1 MRLKINLLREALIL
15 TTGLTLIGL
24 ALWLD
29 RRDKLPVTAGTLRSP
44 LAGSDNP
51 LDRRTYRVPD
61 QQAAQLADSG
71 LYGGPTLPLL
81 FALHPR
87 TRPGYHLLLL
97 VWFETLL
104 INFGITSSIK
114 NSFNRPRPYVL
125 HPDFQPD
132 RPLTRND
139 RAAFLSGHASI
150 ASAGSTLFIMVL
162 LNCFK
167 PSLSRT
173 ALLTAAA
180 ALPLT
185 TAYLRVKSAKHWP
198 TDAVAGLLLGGIVAK
213 EMLGLHR
220 V

>member
-1 MRLKINLLREALIL
+1 MRLKVNLFQEALVL
-15 TTGLTLIGL
+15 TTGFTLIGL

-29 RRDKLPVTAGTLRSP
+29 RRDQVPVTAGTLRDP

-51 LDRRTYRVPD
+51 LDRLTYRVPD

-81 FALHPR
+81 LALHPR
-87 TRPGYHLLLL
+87 TRPIFHLILL

-104 INFGITSSIK
+104 VNFGITSVIK

-139 RAAFLSGHASI
+139 RAAFLSGHASN
-150 ASAGSTLFIMVL
+150 ATAGSMLFIIVL
-162 LNCFK
+162 LSCFK
-167 PSLSRT
+167 SSPGRN
-173 ALLTAAA
+173 LLLAAA
-180 ALPLT
+180 ATLPLT

-213 EMLGLHR
+213 GVLKLHR
-220 V
+220 I